1 MLFSSIEFI
10 FVFLPITLI
19 GYFLL
24 CKHKNL
30 TPIVFWLICCSLF
43 FYAYWDLP
51 YILLLLFS
59 IMVNFLFGKSLMV
72 DQRKLTLTIG
82 IIFNLSLI
90 GVFKYI
96 DFLIGSSNFIFDL
109 NTQPASI
116 ILPLAISFFTFQQ
129 IAYLVDVFRGDVKDT
144 TIFQYIFFVSFF
156 PQLIAGPIVH
166 HKEII
171 PQLNNQN
178 RDRNEIVTN
187 LLTGLSFFIIGLMK
201 KVLVADSIGI
211 YADSLF
217 SNPTDQTPGLIYSWI
232 GVLAFSFQIYFDF
245 SGYSDMA
252 IGLARMLGIK
262 LPDNFESPYK
272 ANNIIDFWR
281 RWHITLSRFLK
292 TYLYIPLGG
301 NRLGEKRRYLNIL
314 ITMLLGGLW
323 HGAAW
328 TFVFWGFLHGTFL
341 IINHAWKLMKT
352 KLGLQ
357 RESTSLTSIA
367 ISRAVTLLSVT
378 IAWVFFRSDN
388 WSDAFSILKGLIG
401 LNGVTL
407 PIYLE
412 KSQEYLHVLSSLI
425 DIKLVHTPPY
435 QIQTLIALVILGIIV
450 LFLPNTRQITTWVNN
465 SSHIFGVKI
474 KLLYFMAISASALA
488 VLLVIF
494 VRHGSPNDFIYMVF

>member
-1 MLFSSIEFI
+1 
-10 FVFLPITLI
+10 
-19 GYFLL
+19 
-24 CKHKNL
+24 
-30 TPIVFWLICCSLF
+30 
-43 FYAYWDLP
+43 
-51 YILLLLFS
+51 
-59 IMVNFLFGKSLMV
+59 
-72 DQRKLTLTIG
+72 
-82 IIFNLSLI
+82 
-90 GVFKYI
+90 
-96 DFLIGSSNFIFDL
+96 
-109 NTQPASI
+109 
-116 ILPLAISFFTFQQ
+116 
-129 IAYLVDVFRGDVKDT
+129 
-144 TIFQYIFFVSFF
+144 
-156 PQLIAGPIVH
+156 
-166 HKEII
+166 
-171 PQLNNQN
+171 
-178 RDRNEIVTN
+178 
-187 LLTGLSFFIIGLMK
+187 
-201 KVLVADSIGI
+201 VADSIGI

-262 LPDNFESPYK
+262 LPDNFDSPYK

-352 KLGLQ
+352 KIGLK
-357 RESTSLTSIA
+357 RESPSIISIA
-367 ISRAVTLLSVT
+367 ISRIVTLLSVT
-378 IAWVFFRSDN
+378 LAWVFFRSDN

-407 PIYLE
+407 PIYLA

-425 DIKLVHTPPY
+425 DIKLVQTPPY

>member
-1 MLFSSIEFI
+1 
-10 FVFLPITLI
+10 
-19 GYFLL
+19 
-24 CKHKNL
+24 
-30 TPIVFWLICCSLF
+30 
-43 FYAYWDLP
+43 
-51 YILLLLFS
+51 
-59 IMVNFLFGKSLMV
+59 MVNFLFGKSLMV

-301 NRLGEKRRYLNIL
+301 NRLGE
-314 ITMLLGGLW
+314 
-323 HGAAW
+323 
-328 TFVFWGFLHGTFL
+328 
-341 IINHAWKLMKT
+341 
-352 KLGLQ
+352 
-357 RESTSLTSIA
+357 
-367 ISRAVTLLSVT
+367 
-378 IAWVFFRSDN
+378 
-388 WSDAFSILKGLIG
+388 
-401 LNGVTL
+401 
-407 PIYLE
+407 
-412 KSQEYLHVLSSLI
+412 
-425 DIKLVHTPPY
+425 
-435 QIQTLIALVILGIIV
+435 
-450 LFLPNTRQITTWVNN
+450 
-465 SSHIFGVKI
+465 
-474 KLLYFMAISASALA
+474 
-488 VLLVIF
+488 
-494 VRHGSPNDFIYMVF
+494 